1 MSFLESGKEGLR
13 WIAAAPKRSLS
24 RAPGCMHCGVKL
36 EMNTFGM
43 YPLSG
48 KCESC
53 IHRVFDEDEVF
64 DDLEY

>member
-1 MSFLESGKEGLR
+1 
-13 WIAAAPKRSLS
+13 
-24 RAPGCMHCGVKL
+24 
-36 EMNTFGM
+36 MNTFGM